1 MKDKVL
7 SFLLA
12 GIITVTSPS
21 IFASGIPVVDVTAI
35 AKTVE
40 EGLNRAAEAARQLE
54 QLKQQYEQTIKYAE
68 EQKKRLEGFTDFS
81 NGFNDASNYMKDS
94 LSTITDSAKSDLNSL
109 RSQYNLS
116 SDVVETQQR
125 YDAILAKIKFY
136 ENFNTQMQERA
147 KRLTNLQKE
156 FSNADTPQK
165 KADLS
170 NQLNTEKL
178 TMELQ
183 LKQYD
188 IAERQMKFEQE
199 AAYES
204 RLINIVNEMLRH

>member
-1 MKDKVL
+1 MKYKVL

-188 IAERQMKFEQE
+188 IAERQMKFESAFSSSPGQP
-199 AAYES
+199 
-204 RLINIVNEMLRH
+204 

>member
-188 IAERQMKFEQE
+188 IAER
-199 AAYES
+199 
-204 RLINIVNEMLRH
+204 

>member
-12 GIITVTSPS
+12 GIITITSPS
-21 IFASGIPVVDVTAI
+21 IFASGIPVVDVAAI

-183 LKQYD
+183 LKLYD

-199 AAYES
+199 PAYES
-204 RLINIVNEMLRH
+204 RRINIVNEMLRH

>member
-199 AAYES
+199 AA
-204 RLINIVNEMLRH
+204 

>member
-94 LSTITDSAKSDLNSL
+94 LSTITDCAKSDLNSL

-204 RLINIVNEMLRH
+204 RRINIVNEMLRH

>member
-7 SFLLA
+7 SFLFA
-12 GIITVTSPS
+12 GIITITSPS
-21 IFASGIPVVDVTAI
+21 IFASIPVVDVAAI

-54 QLKQQYEQTIKYAE
+54 QLKQQYEQTIRYAE

-81 NGFNDASNYMKDS
+81 NGFDSASSYMKDS
-94 LSTITDSAKSDLNSL
+94 LSTITNSAKSDLSSL
-109 RSQYNLS
+109 RSQYDLS
-116 SDVVETQQR
+116 SNVADTQQK

-136 ENFNTQMQERA
+136 ENFNNEMQERA
-147 KRLTNLQKE
+147 KRLTTLQKE
-156 FSNADTPQK
+156 FASADTPQK

-188 IAERQMKFEQE
+188 IAERQLENERKAQ
-199 AAYES
+199 YETYVRQKRRDLS
-204 RLINIVNEMLRH
+204 

>member
-12 GIITVTSPS
+12 GIITITSPS

-188 IAERQMKFEQE
+188 IAER
-199 AAYES
+199 
-204 RLINIVNEMLRH
+204 

>member
-12 GIITVTSPS
+12 GIITITSPS

-165 KADLS
+165 KQIYPT
-170 NQLNTEKL
+170 N
-178 TMELQ
+178 
-183 LKQYD
+183 
-188 IAERQMKFEQE
+188 
-199 AAYES
+199 
-204 RLINIVNEMLRH
+204 

>member
-1 MKDKVL
+1 
-7 SFLLA
+7 
-12 GIITVTSPS
+12 
-21 IFASGIPVVDVTAI
+21 
-35 AKTVE
+35 
-40 EGLNRAAEAARQLE
+40 
-54 QLKQQYEQTIKYAE
+54 
-68 EQKKRLEGFTDFS
+68 
-81 NGFNDASNYMKDS
+81 MKDS

-165 KADLS
+165 KQIYPT
-170 NQLNTEKL
+170 N
-178 TMELQ
+178 
-183 LKQYD
+183 
-188 IAERQMKFEQE
+188 
-199 AAYES
+199 
-204 RLINIVNEMLRH
+204 

>member
-12 GIITVTSPS
+12 GIITITSPS

-199 AAYES
+199 AAYEC
-204 RLINIVNEMLRH
+204 